1 MLEIYSDR
9 ISMGNIEKLEYRRE
23 YFDITVMKPGAR
35 VITTITNDGSIVA
48 KKYKPGSRKALSV
61 QKSNCSVE
69 EFEQLCAAI
78 ELCIEDAD
86 RQDFYVDDSSEELK
100 IFHKYGRIQTME
112 RGLGNETTHIGSI
125 VNDFLSKHL

>member
-1 MLEIYSDR
+1 MLETYSDK
-9 ISMGNIEKLEYRRE
+9 ISMSNVEKLEYRRE

-48 KKYKPGSRKALSV
+48 KEYKPGSRKVVSV
-61 QKSNCSVE
+61 QKAKCSVG
-69 EFEQLCAAI
+69 EFEELCAAI

-86 RQDFYVDDSSEELK
+86 RQDFYVDDSSEELR
-100 IFHKYGRIQTME
+100 IFHKYGRIQTMD
-112 RGLGNETTHIGSI
+112 RGLGNETTHIGRI